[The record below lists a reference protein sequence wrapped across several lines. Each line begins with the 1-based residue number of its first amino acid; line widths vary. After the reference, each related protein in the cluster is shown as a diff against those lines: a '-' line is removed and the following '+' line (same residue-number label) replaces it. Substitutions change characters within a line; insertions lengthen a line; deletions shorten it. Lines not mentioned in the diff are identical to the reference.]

1 MALEMSRGNAR
12 KRLLI
17 CFLGFGFWTLIG
29 ISFASQFY
37 VSSLKA
43 GRTISWL
50 QALAW
55 SLGDWYVWALLSAP
69 IVWLAQRF
77 RIEGRKW
84 KQNVAIHIAASA
96 IVSVSYMV
104 VRALIGQW
112 QSNLGGNPAS
122 FVEAFKPLLVKTF
135 HFNVLIYWVIISVT
149 HAVSYYRHFREREV
163 QAAELEKNLTQAKLQ
178 TLQMQLNP
186 HFLFNTLH
194 SISALMHKDVDAADR
209 MMTRLSEL
217 LRTTLE
223 SDQAHEIP
231 LRQELSF
238 LERYLEIEQTRFGSR
253 LKVQLEIAPETK
265 DALVPNLLLQPI
277 VENAIQ
283 HGIEPHAKGGAVVIS
298 AKRVDDELILQ
309 VRDNGAGL
317 ATDSQDGVGLSNTR
331 SRLAQLYGKKHRLE
345 MQNIDSGGLAVTA
358 TIPFRVCA

>member
-1 MALEMSRGNAR
+1 MSRAIAR

-43 GRTISWL
+43 GRSISWL
-50 QALAW
+50 QAVAW
-55 SLGDWYVWALLSAP
+55 SLGDWYVWALLSIP
-69 IVWLAQRF
+69 IVWMAQRF
-77 RIEGRKW
+77 RIEGRSW
-84 KQNVAIHIAASA
+84 KRHVAIHIAASA
-96 IVSVSYMV
+96 LASLTYMV
-104 VRALIGQW
+104 LRALIGQW
-112 QSNLGGNPAS
+112 QTQLGGTPAN
-122 FVEAFKPLLVKTF
+122 FVDAFKPLLVKTF

-149 HAVSYYRHFREREV
+149 HAVSYYRQFREREV
-163 QAAELEKNLTQAKLQ
+163 QTAELEKNLTQAKLQ

-194 SISALMHKDVDAADR
+194 AISALMHKDVDAADR

-223 SDQAHEIP
+223 SNQAHEIP
-231 LRQELSF
+231 LRQEVSF
-238 LERYLEIEQTRFGSR
+238 LERYLEIEQTRFGNR
-253 LKVQLEIAPETK
+253 LKVQMDIAPETY

-283 HGIEPHAKGGAVVIS
+283 HGIEPHAKGGKVGIS
-298 AKRVDDELILQ
+298 ARRQNDELILQ

-317 ATDSQDGVGLSNTR
+317 APNSEDGVGLSNTR

-345 MQNIDSGGLAVTA
+345 FQNIDSGGLAVTA
-358 TIPFRVCA
+358 SIPFRLCT

>member
-1 MALEMSRGNAR
+1 MSSGTR
-12 KRLLI
+12 KKLLI
-17 CFLGFGFWTLIG
+17 AFLGFAFWTLIG

-43 GRTISWL
+43 GRPISWL
-50 QALAW
+50 QAVAW
-55 SLGDWYVWALLSAP
+55 SLGDWYVWALLSIP
-69 IVWLAQRF
+69 VVWLARRF
-77 RIEGRKW
+77 RIEGSGW
-84 KQNVAIHIAASA
+84 KTSVAVHIAASVIA
-96 IVSVSYMV
+96 SVGYV
-104 VRALIGQW
+104 VLRALIGQW
-112 QSNLGGNPAS
+112 QTYLSGNAVT
-122 FVEAFKPLLVKTF
+122 FAEVFRPLLMKSF
-135 HFNVLIYWVIISVT
+135 LLNLLIYWVIVSVT
-149 HAVSYYRHFREREV
+149 HAVGYYRQYREREV
-163 QAAELEKNLTQAKLQ
+163 QTAELEKNLTQAKLQ

-194 SISALMHKDVDAADR
+194 AISALMHKDVEAADR

-223 SDQAHEIP
+223 SDQAQEIP

-253 LKVQLEIAPETK
+253 LKVQMDIAPETS

-283 HGIEPHAKGGAVVIS
+283 HGIEPRAKGGQVAIS
-298 AKRVDDELILQ
+298 ARRVNDELILQ

-317 ATDSQDGVGLSNTR
+317 ANDSEDGVGLSNTR
-331 SRLAQLYGKKHRLE
+331 ARLTQLYGKKQRLE
-345 MQNIDSGGLAVTA
+345 MRNVESGGLAVTA
-358 TIPFRVCA
+358 TIPFHT

>member
-1 MALEMSRGNAR
+1 MSSETWRR
-12 KRLLI
+12 RLLI

-43 GRTISWL
+43 GRPISWI
-50 QALAW
+50 QAVVW
-55 SLGDWYVWALLSAP
+55 SLGDWYVWALLSIP
-69 IVWLAQRF
+69 VVWLVRRF
-77 RIEGRKW
+77 RIEGRDW
-84 KQNVAIHIAASA
+84 KLSVAIHAIASILASVAYVFLRAAIGEWQSYLSGSAASFA
-96 IVSVSYMV
+96 DVF
-104 VRALIGQW
+104 R
-112 QSNLGGNPAS
+112 
-122 FVEAFKPLLVKTF
+122 PLLMKSF
-135 HFNVLIYWVIISVT
+135 LLNLLIYWVIVSVT
-149 HAVSYYRHFREREV
+149 HAVSYYRQYREREV
-163 QAAELEKNLTQAKLQ
+163 QTAELEKNLTQAKLQ

-194 SISALMHKDVDAADR
+194 AISALMHKDVDAADR

-253 LKVQLEIAPETK
+253 LKVQIEIAPEAFE
-265 DALVPNLLLQPI
+265 ALVPNLLLQPL

-283 HGIEPHAKGGAVVIS
+283 HGIEPRAKGGEVGIS
-298 AKRVDDELILQ
+298 ARRVNDELVLQ

-317 ATDSQDGVGLSNTR
+317 TGDSQDGVGLSNTR
-331 SRLAQLYGKKHRLE
+331 ARLAQLYGKKQRLE
-345 MQNIDSGGLAVTA
+345 MRNIDLGGVAVTA
-358 TIPFRVCA
+358 SIPFHTSRRNDE